1 MWLTPKG
8 ARRKPSTYASYYS
21 LGERRDR
28 DMAYLDGGRIWR
40 PTQFRKVDAAMLDGV
55 WDGMYRAIQG
65 VENKK
70 DDGGWSD
77 TDVDQVRE
85 T

>member
-1 MWLTPKG
+1 
-8 ARRKPSTYASYYS
+8 
-21 LGERRDR
+21 
-28 DMAYLDGGRIWR
+28 
-40 PTQFRKVDAAMLDGV
+40 MLDGV

-65 VENKK
+65 VENKE